1 MKERE
6 QEQSGN
12 MANNMEEL
20 KELGESMEEV
30 HERANEERE
39 EGLQRDPAQ

>member
-1 MKERE
+1 MKE

-20 KELGESMEEV
+20 KELGESMDIV
-30 HERANEERE
+30 RE
-39 EGLQRDPAQ
+39 EAEDAREDGVKEDPEQ